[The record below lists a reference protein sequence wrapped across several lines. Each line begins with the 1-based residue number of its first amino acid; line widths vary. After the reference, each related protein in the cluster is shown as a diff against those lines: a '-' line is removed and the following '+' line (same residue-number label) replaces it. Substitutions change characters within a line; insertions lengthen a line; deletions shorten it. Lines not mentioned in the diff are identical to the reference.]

1 MAYEKSYAFLHVILF
16 YIRIRKR
23 NDVAPGMQCFSE
35 YSTLTDGEYML
46 TKTVLDPKEDGTYDQ
61 ATMYVT
67 FVFGTP

>member
-35 YSTLTDGEYML
+35 YNI
-46 TKTVLDPKEDGTYDQ
+46 
-61 ATMYVT
+61 
-67 FVFGTP
+67 